1 MPATMTTHHL
11 ETEGATIAYDVRQ
24 AETEARHRPLV
35 MIGQP
40 MTAEGFTTLA
50 SHFTD
55 RVVVTYDQ
63 RGLGRSTRTD
73 GHQRQVP
80 ATSAADLHAVV
91 TELGLG
97 PVDVFGSSGGAV
109 NGLAWVAARPDDV
122 ATLVAHEPPIIGV
135 LPDAARAFAA
145 EKAVQERYHAAGW
158 GAGMAAFIGLTMWQG
173 EFTDDYLATPPPDPA
188 AFGLPADDDGS
199 RDDPLLSGVAH
210 DVTAYDVDVDA
221 VTTAPTRVVVAGGVE
236 SRDSMTWRT
245 SGATAAALGVPL
257 TEFPSHHG
265 GFLGGE
271 FGQTGDPDAFAAR
284 LREVLDAGA

>member
-1 MPATMTTHHL
+1 MTDTQTHHL
-11 ETEGATIAYDVRQ
+11 ETDGATIAYDVREP
-24 AETEARHRPLV
+24 ETPSDHRPLV

-80 ATSAADLHAVV
+80 AVSAEDLHAVV
-91 TELGLG
+91 GALGLG

-109 NGLAWVAARPDDV
+109 NGLAWVAVHPDDV
-122 ATLVAHEPPIIGV
+122 VTLVAHEPPIIGV
-135 LPDAARAFAA
+135 LPDAAHAFAA
-145 EKAVQERYHAAGW
+145 EKAVQDRYHEAGW

-173 EFTDDYLATPPPDPA
+173 EFTDDYLAAPPPDPA
-188 AFGLPADDDGS
+188 AFGMPTDDDGS
-199 RDDPLLSGVAH
+199 REDPLLSGVAN
-210 DVTAYDVDVDA
+210 DVTAFELDPDA
-221 VTTAPTRVVVAGGVE
+221 VTAAPTRVVVAGGVE
-236 SRDSMTWRT
+236 SRNGMTWRT
-245 SGATAAALGVPL
+245 SEATAAALGVPL

-271 FGQTGDPDAFAAR
+271 FGQAGEPEAFAAR
-284 LREVLDAGA
+284 LRDVLDDGR